1 MSNNLDSLSTI
12 KSSASNPDLDWSQV
26 RETVSLLRL
35 AAAQV
40 DFSMR
45 DGEKSVNAL
54 TDSLLRWQKVWPRL
68 KLEPGNYLNSMM
80 LMMI

>member
-1 MSNNLDSLSTI
+1 MSNNNLDSLSTI
-12 KSSASNPDLDWSQV
+12 KSSTSNPDLDWSQV

-54 TDSLLRWQKVWPRL
+54 TDSFT
-68 KLEPGNYLNSMM
+68 SMAE
-80 LMMI
+80 